1 VSHVTVSGGWGW
13 MEEKV
18 SHVLVS
24 GVLEGGRKRYH
35 MLRFDI
41 QMNQDVVLNM
51 ARLVAWSVCCLVGR
65 FVGWSVGW
73 LVGCSVGLIVPWV
86 VGWLVGWIV
95 PWLVGWFQLGWL
107 VGSFQ
112 SGCWVGWLVGW
123 IICVLHQ
130 KNSMS

>member
-24 GVLEGGRKRYH
+24 VVLEGGRKRYH

-73 LVGCSVGLIVPWV
+73 LVGCSVGLIVPCV
-86 VGWLVGWIV
+86 VGWLV
-95 PWLVGWFQLGWL
+95 PSRL
-107 VGSFQ
+107 
-112 SGCWVGWLVGW
+112 VGWLVRSSQVAGLVGW
-123 IICVLHQ
+123 LVESFACSIKRSLCHEPQQLLLDR
-130 KNSMS
+130 